1 MTRSLALLSALA
13 LLGGCQSLSSPVSAE
28 RMPAVS
34 QSAPASTSAAPVA
47 SFSAETLYALLV
59 AELAGQR
66 ERFDLAL
73 EQYVEQAHLTADP
86 AVAERAFRIAEYLGA
101 EDAAL
106 DTAILWA
113 RHARDNL
120 DAQRS
125 AAIQLA
131 RAGRHEEAML
141 YMEQVLLS
149 DGSTHF
155 DFLAL
160 SAAQVDDDTRRG
172 LLKAFARLLRRYPD
186 NSQLLFGQAV
196 LLQQDGRLE
205 QALAGL
211 SAHPAGSREINLLLL
226 RTRLLNALQRG
237 AESLPLLEAGLDLH
251 PDDKRLRLT
260 YARQL
265 LEQAQYAKAR
275 EQFAFLLAGD
285 PDDDDLYLSLALL
298 DLETRRWD
306 EARQHLET
314 LLERGSHVDTA
325 HFQLGRLAEQDKD
338 IDAALRAYGAVGP
351 GNEYLPAQLRRS
363 ELLLRAGRGAEA
375 LQQLADARQRQP
387 DYALQLYQVEID
399 ALSRLGDPAQAWQS
413 LAAALQQFPE
423 DLNLLYV
430 RAMLAEQ
437 RNDLVTLET
446 DLRFI
451 LEREPENAMALNAL
465 GYTLADRTTRYAEAL
480 ELITQAHSLNP
491 DDPAILDSLGWVHYR
506 MGKLEEAE
514 RWLRQAHARMPDQE
528 IAAHLGEVL
537 WIRGQRREARA
548 LWREAFAKDPEGAIL
563 RETLRR
569 LTGKEAP

>member
-1 MTRSLALLSALA
+1 MTRSFALLSALA
-13 LLGGCQSLSSPVSAE
+13 LLGGCQSLSSPVAQPVP
-28 RMPAVS
+28 PAPL
-34 QSAPASTSAAPVA
+34 SAPAAPGTPAAA
-47 SFSAETLYALLV
+47 SFSADTLYALLV

-73 EQYVEQAHLTADP
+73 EQYVEQAHITADP
-86 AVAERAFRIAEYLGA
+86 AVAERAFRIAEYLGD
-101 EDAAL
+101 EEAAL

-141 YMEQVLLS
+141 YMEQVLLF

-186 NSQLLFGQAV
+186 NHQLLFGQAV

-205 QALAGL
+205 QALETL
-211 SAHPAGSREINLLLL
+211 SAHPAGSREANLLLL
-226 RTRLLNALQRG
+226 RTRLLNALER
-237 AESLPLLEAGLDLH
+237 AEESLPLLEAGLRLH

-265 LEQAQYAKAR
+265 LEQSRYDQAR
-275 EQFAFLLAGD
+275 EQFALLLAAD
-285 PDDDDLYLSLALL
+285 PDNDDLYLSLALL

-314 LLERGSHVDTA
+314 LLARGSHVDSA
-325 HFQLGRLAEQDKD
+325 HLHLGRLAEQDKD
-338 IDAALRAYGAVGP
+338 IDAALRAYAAVGP
-351 GNEYLPAQLRRS
+351 GNDYLPAQLRRS
-363 ELLLRAGRGAEA
+363 ELLLRAGRREEA
-375 LQQLADARQRQP
+375 LELLTQARQQQP
-387 DYALQLYQVEID
+387 DYALQLHQIEID
-399 ALSRLGDPAQAWQS
+399 TLSRLDDPDRARRS
-413 LAAALQQFPE
+413 LAAALEQFPE

-437 RNDLVTLET
+437 RGDLATLEA

-451 LEREPENAMALNAL
+451 LKREPENAMALNAL

-480 ELITQAHSLNP
+480 DLITQANALNP
-491 DDPAILDSLGWVHYR
+491 EDPAILDSLGWVHYR
-506 MGKLEEAE
+506 LGNLPEAE
-514 RWLRQAHARMPDQE
+514 RWLREAHARMPDQE

-537 WIRGQRREARA
+537 WLRGQRREAR
-548 LWREAFAKDPEGAIL
+548 LIWREALEREPDGPLL

-569 LTGKEAP
+569 LTGQETP